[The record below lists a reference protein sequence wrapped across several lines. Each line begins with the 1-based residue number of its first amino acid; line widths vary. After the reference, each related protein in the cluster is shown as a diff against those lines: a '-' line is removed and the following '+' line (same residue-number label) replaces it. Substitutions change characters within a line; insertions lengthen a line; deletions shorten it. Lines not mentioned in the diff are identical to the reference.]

1 MTGNS
6 SAANATTAPSPLG
19 GTALGNVLDRCLGA
33 IVSIIDREMR
43 LVYVNER
50 FAASFDKTPSQIIGQ
65 TLTELYGAQQ
75 VATFEKYVARV
86 LNGEFV
92 TYDRLGP
99 VAGSP
104 GVWHTVA
111 LAPWRDET
119 GAILGVVHSAM
130 RVHELRV
137 TVEALRVANQKLS
150 FHIDHSPL
158 TLIELDGALRI
169 TKCSPQITPLLG
181 LESENVIGFPLHAI
195 IGNDAALG
203 ALYDSLDALRR
214 GEVTSCQIESALAHR
229 DGQTVHSEW
238 FCSALTHA
246 DASVSSI
253 FCLIHNTTA
262 RVVAEA
268 QLHEQAT
275 TDALTNLL
283 NRRAFYERL
292 GQAVARAARSNA
304 SLSLL
309 FIDLDGFKEVND
321 RFGHDAG
328 DEVLREV
335 ARRLKHV
342 CRGSDVIARVGGD
355 EFVVLAEAD
364 ASRATIESLSARL
377 AQTLTFQ
384 FPVAGG
390 EAAVSVSIGV
400 ASEPAPTCAPGA
412 LVRAADAAMY
422 LAKRAGRGCVRFA

>member
-1 MTGNS
+1 MTGQI
-6 SAANATTAPSPLG
+6 AALTNLGMNARLSEL
-19 GTALGNVLDRCLGA
+19 ALGRILDRSLGA
-33 IVSIIDREMR
+33 IISIIDRHMR

-50 FAASFDKTPSQIIGQ
+50 FAASFDTTPEHIIGK
-65 TLTELYGAQQ
+65 TLTELYGEKQIS
-75 VATFEKYVARV
+75 TFEKYVERV
-86 LNGEFV
+86 LAGEFV

-119 GAILGVVHSAM
+119 GAIIGAVHSAM
-130 RVHELRV
+130 RVHELKI

-150 FHIDHSPL
+150 FHMDHSPL
-158 TLIELDGALRI
+158 TMIELDGDLRL
-169 TKCSPQITPLLG
+169 TKCSPQITALLG
-181 LESENVIGFPLHAI
+181 LDSEKMIGLPLSEI
-195 IGNDAALG
+195 FGTRDALRS
-203 ALYDSLDALRR
+203 LYDSLESMRR
-214 GEVTSCQIESALAHR
+214 GAVTSCQIDAALTHR
-229 DGQTVHSEW
+229 NGQTVHSEW

-253 FCLIHNTTA
+253 FCLIHDTTA

-275 TDALTNLL
+275 TDVLTGLL

-292 GQAVARAARSNA
+292 GQAAARASRSSD

-342 CRGSDVIARVGGD
+342 CRASDVIARVGGD

-364 ASRATIESLSARL
+364 TSRATIEALSARL
-377 AQTLTFQ
+377 AQTLRFH

-400 ASEPAPTCAPGA
+400 ACEPSPTCAPGS
-412 LVRAADAAMY
+412 LVHTADAAMY
-422 LAKRAGRGCVRFA
+422 VAKRAGRGCVRFA